1 MEKTNNE
8 TRRTIGDIIPMDIT
22 VTKDSKDTVFTLH
35 TGPKSIEY
43 MFSTVLEL
51 IEHMRETDPEFASE
65 TRKKFL
71 EMIYDGC
78 GADHEGVIR
87 VIE

>member
-1 MEKTNNE
+1 MEKTNNKE
-8 TRRTIGDIIPMDIT
+8 RRTIGNLIPMDIT
-22 VTKDSKDTVFTLH
+22 VTKDSKDVKFSLFM
-35 TGPKSIEY
+35 GPESIEY
-43 MFSTVLEL
+43 MFNTVLDL
-51 IEHMRETDPEFASE
+51 IEYIRKTNPEFASE

-78 GADHEGVIR
+78 DADHEGVIR